1 MACSICGQTGHN
13 AKTCPQSA
21 STESNTDNQDDNYV
35 VWMRYGGMNKQQ
47 AKEFRR
53 RAEDL
58 LDEVAPDAYGVSAA
72 GKESELPERVRKAMN
87 AANESDR
94 KKLGS

>member
-1 MACSICGQTGHN
+1 MACSICGQTGHK

-21 STESNTDNQDDNYV
+21 SVESNADNQDDNYA

-58 LDEVAPDAYGVSAA
+58 LDEVAPDAYGNSAA
-72 GKESELPERVRKAMN
+72 GKENELPERVRKTMN
-87 AANESDR
+87 ASNESDR